1 MEKAIYSKD
10 GKRVI
15 NLKARETFKT
25 ENVSFEWD
33 DKPKKKKKK
42 RKSKGQQVVIDSIDL
57 DEQSIVHGVMEA
69 KMKAEKLA
77 RLKKSVND
85 TFPPS
90 PASGLSPS
98 MERQTIK
105 YFWLSLTSEQ
115 RKELV
120 QVEKEAVLS
129 KMKRQ
134 QKNSCEC
141 DVCGRKREAIES
153 ELEVLYADYYK
164 ELDALAESTDL
175 PLLPL
180 PSMGFFQA
188 DDVLRGGHQDSNG
201 DVGGDGYE
209 GPGSIRG
216 HADFAEVG
224 GSIPGSSG
232 RIEELEDD
240 DELVEATRGL
250 SLDNAESRDL
260 SRDLNDLARSRD
272 VLPPPQEQLRRPLPS
287 NIGKEIDEEDDTE
300 EDEPYFEDVKSL
312 DVSSV
317 ADDLLTN
324 DGKKFIEMM
333 ERLAEKRAER
343 EEEYNDSDYSDY
355 SSEYSA
361 DLTADQRME
370 EGRRMFQIFAARMF
384 EQRVLHAYKQ
394 SVAAQVKAE
403 LQQMEEEKKTLDLE
417 KEAREQQRR
426 ERKKEKKRLQKA
438 VKDEERKKAQAEK
451 EERERKEKEEKEK
464 ERLEAERK
472 QQEKEREKEKRRA
485 ASEAKQKARKEEE
498 ARLAREK
505 EEKRLKRIH
514 EMEERMRLAKEEEE
528 RLKEEQ
534 RQKEREEEE
543 KLEQERLEKERLEQ
557 EKIEQEREKQRL
569 EEEEERK
576 RLEEERQR
584 QKLEEE
590 REKRASM
597 SIPMSKPLP
606 GKSQISQPTSLGGL
620 NTLNQPGTSLGGLNQ
635 SGQQSQPGSSIQ
647 SPIPQAAVPQPTPVH
662 QAPSQILL
670 DRLTPD
676 PTRTPER
683 HTPSPGSST
692 SNAKSLL
699 DSLLRP
705 AQSTPSTPGTP
716 RTPIGAVGAIG
727 TIGSPGQSHV
737 APNHATPSHVTQ
749 THTPTQFAAS
759 QAYAPGTQSF
769 SSVGSIGAG
778 SGSIGAPGQ
787 GSGSIAGS
795 IGTAGSFAP
804 GSSSVSGPACFGPG
818 AISGQAPAAGSPR
831 FDPWNS
837 SYSGIASS
845 RLWNTSE
852 VPGNVIRQAALDAY
866 EELYRNGA
874 IDVNGFVNS
883 RALQNTAQKY
893 SGGQGFG
900 VSELFKAC
908 QGSFDVVG
916 GLMKPRG
923 GL

>member
-25 ENVSFEWD
+25 ENVSFEWGAED
-33 DKPKKKKKK
+33 SKPKSKKKKK
-42 RKSKGQQVVIDSIDL
+42 RKSKGQQVIIDSIDL
-57 DEQSIVHGVMEA
+57 DERSIVHGVMEA

-115 RKELV
+115 RRELV
-120 QVEKEAVLS
+120 QVEKEAVLN

-134 QKNSCEC
+134 QKNTCEC
-141 DVCGRKREAIES
+141 DICGRKRVAIEQ
-153 ELEVLYADYYK
+153 ELETLYADYYK
-164 ELDALAESTDL
+164 ELDTLAESKDL

-188 DDVLRGGHQDSNG
+188 DDVLRGGHH
-201 DVGGDGYE
+201 DGN
-209 GPGSIRG
+209 ST
-216 HADFAEVG
+216 
-224 GSIPGSSG
+224 
-232 RIEELEDD
+232 
-240 DELVEATRGL
+240 DELSEATRRL
-250 SLDNAESRDL
+250 SLASPT
-260 SRDLNDLARSRD
+260 ATTT
-272 VLPPPQEQLRRPLPS
+272 RPLPP
-287 NIGKEIDEEDDTE
+287 NLGKEIDTEGDTE
-300 EDEPYFEDVKSL
+300 EDEPYGYEDGEDVQSL

-333 ERLAEKRAER
+333 ERLAEKRAGRIEEIKDD
-343 EEEYNDSDYSDY
+343 EEEEPMVVDDDNEEYENDSDYSDY
-355 SSEYSA
+355 SSEYSQTGES
-361 DLTADQRME
+361 LTADQRME

-394 SVAAQVKAE
+394 SVAEQVKAE

-417 KEAREQQRR
+417 KEARDQQRR
-426 ERKKEKKRLQKA
+426 ERKKEKKRAQKA
-438 VKDEERKKAQAEK
+438 VKEEERKKAEAERA
-451 EERERKEKEEKEK
+451 EREKREAEEAERLRLENEQKQLEKEK
-464 ERLEAERK
+464 VKAARK
-472 QQEKEREKEKRRA
+472 A
-485 ASEAKQKARKEEE
+485 ASEAKQKARQEEQ

-505 EEKRLKRIH
+505 EEKRLARIR
-514 EMEERMRLAKEEEE
+514 EMEERMRLAKEKEEREKEEIRAREQKEEDERRERERMEEE
-528 RLKEEQ
+528 RIAN
-534 RQKEREEEE
+534 ERSEAERIE
-543 KLEQERLEKERLEQ
+543 LERLEKEREQ
-557 EKIEQEREKQRL
+557 KRL
-569 EEEEERK
+569 EEEEERQ
-576 RLEEERQR
+576 RIQEERER

-597 SIPMSKPLP
+597 SIPLSKPLP
-606 GKSQISQPTSLGGL
+606 GKTQIPAS
-620 NTLNQPGTSLGGLNQ
+620 QPGTSLGGL
-635 SGQQSQPGSSIQ
+635 QQPVPQTAPMAHVG
-647 SPIPQAAVPQPTPVH
+647 PIPQSPSPQLPPGLTQHVA
-662 QAPSQILL
+662 QSQILL

-676 PTRTPER
+676 PTSKMTPER
-683 HTPSPGSST
+683 HTPSPGSTT

-705 AQSTPSTPGTP
+705 AQTPSTPPSGPGTP
-716 RTPIGAVGAIG
+716 RTSISHIAPAGAIG
-727 TIGSPGQSHV
+727 TIGSPGQVGQQPTHVHPTPISHV
-737 APNHATPSHVTQ
+737 SPGPVT
-749 THTPTQFAAS
+749 TGHTNNLAGNIGPMGNIS
-759 QAYAPGTQSF
+759 NL
-769 SSVGSIGAG
+769 GSIGLVNPPEQVNQPI
-778 SGSIGAPGQ
+778 SP
-787 GSGSIAGS
+787 
-795 IGTAGSFAP
+795 P
-804 GSSSVSGPACFGPG
+804 SSTLP
-818 AISGQAPAAGSPR
+818 ISQHR

-845 RLWNTSE
+845 STHGNRLWGSSGE

-866 EELYRNGA
+866 EELYKNGS
-874 IDVNGFVNS
+874 IDCNGFVNS

-893 SGGQGFG
+893 SATGQGFG

-908 QGSFDVVG
+908 QGSFDIVG